1 MSTPRVGLRCDASPR
16 RGVGHLVRCLALAE
30 EFLARGAHVAVFGT
44 VEQLPWATTE
54 LAARG
59 IPLHPGPDSPAELV
73 EAARR
78 HELDVVVLDSYEL
91 DPAGAGALRAAGVF
105 TLAIIDGDTRG
116 QAADLYLDQNFGAE
130 LTSRGP
136 GTELPDRDVAAG
148 LPGREVGAEL
158 PGRKVGA
165 LPPGRDVAARAGLP
179 GPGPGAGLPGLV
191 LAGSRY
197 ALLRDSVITARP
209 AVPQPAT
216 AVSRPRVL
224 AFFGGTDAVG
234 AAPVLTRVLVAT
246 GHPMDLTVVVGRPE
260 LEAEVEDIT
269 PGRGQ
274 IIRPIPPTTSLPT
287 LITEADLVV
296 SAAGTSTWE
305 LCCLG
310 APAALVCVVDNQR
323 ESYTRVVR
331 HGLAA
336 GLGELPELTDAG
348 VAGRA
353 ARAAA
358 ARTLHG
364 LLSAPQRRAT
374 LAARAW
380 STVDGQGR
388 ARVVDEVLDALRA
401 TAVPG

>member
-1 MSTPRVGLRCDASPR
+1 MSTLRVGLRCDAGPQ

-44 VEQLPWATTE
+44 VERLPWATAE
-54 LAARG
+54 LASRG

-73 EAARR
+73 EAAHR

-105 TLAIIDGDTRG
+105 TLAVIDGDSRG
-116 QAADLYLDQNFGAE
+116 QVADLYLDQNFGAE
-130 LTSRGP
+130 LP
-136 GTELPDRDVAAG
+136 ELPSAAE
-148 LPGREVGAEL
+148 LPELPSAAELPELPSAAELPEL
-158 PGRKVGA
+158 PGR
-165 LPPGRDVAARAGLP
+165 L
-179 GPGPGAGLPGLV
+179 
-191 LAGSRY
+191 LAGSGY

-209 AVPQPAT
+209 AVPPPAT
-216 AVSRPRVL
+216 TVSRPRVL

-246 GHPMDLTVVVGRPE
+246 GHPMDLTVIVGRPE
-260 LEAEVEDIT
+260 IEAEVEDVT

-274 IIRPIPPTTSLPT
+274 IIRPIPPTSALPK

-323 ESYTRVVR
+323 ESYGRVVQ

-336 GLGELPELTDAG
+336 GLGELPELTAAG

-353 ARAAA
+353 TRAAA

-364 LLSAPQRRAT
+364 LLSSPQRRAT
-374 LAARAW
+374 LAAQAW

-388 ARVVDEVLDALRA
+388 ARVVDAVFEAVRA
-401 TAVPG
+401 AAVTD

>member
-1 MSTPRVGLRCDASPR
+1 MSTLRVGLRCDAGPW

-30 EFLARGAHVAVFGT
+30 EFRARGADVTVFGT
-44 VEQLPWATTE
+44 VERLDWAIAE

-59 IPLHPGPDSPAELV
+59 IPLLPGPDSAADLV

-78 HELDVVVLDSYEL
+78 HDLDVLVLDSYDL
-91 DPAGAGALRAAGVF
+91 DPAGAGALRAAGVY
-105 TLAIIDGDTRG
+105 TLAIIDGDSRG
-116 QAADLYLDQNFGAE
+116 QVADLYLDQNFGAE
-130 LTSRGP
+130 LS
-136 GTELPDRDVAAG
+136 AG
-148 LPGREVGAEL
+148 AGVGVGAEL
-158 PGRKVGA
+158 PGR
-165 LPPGRDVAARAGLP
+165 L
-179 GPGPGAGLPGLV
+179 
-191 LAGSRY
+191 LAGSGY
-197 ALLRDSVITARP
+197 ALLRDTVIGFRP
-209 AVPQPAT
+209 PVAPPAT
-216 AVSRPRVL
+216 TVGRPRVL

-246 GHPMDLTVVVGRPE
+246 GHPMDLTVIVGRPE
-260 LEAEVEDIT
+260 IEAEVEDVT

-274 IIRPIPPTTSLPT
+274 IIRPVPPTTALPA

-310 APAALVCVVDNQR
+310 APSALVCVVDNQR
-323 ESYTRVVR
+323 ESYSRVVR

-336 GLGELPELTDAG
+336 GLGELPELTAGG

-353 ARAAA
+353 ARATA

-364 LLSAPQRRAT
+364 LLSSPQRRAT

-388 ARVVDEVLDALRA
+388 ARVVDAVFDAVR
-401 TAVPG
+401 TAAVTS

>member
-1 MSTPRVGLRCDASPR
+1 MSTLRVGLRCDAGPR

-30 EFLARGAHVAVFGT
+30 EFLARGADVTVFGT
-44 VEQLPWATTE
+44 VERLDWATAE

-59 IPLHPGPDSPAELV
+59 IPLLPGPDSAAELV
-73 EAARR
+73 DAARR
-78 HELDVVVLDSYEL
+78 HHLDVLVLDSYEL
-91 DPAGAGALRAAGVF
+91 DPAGAGALRAAGVY
-105 TLAIIDGDTRG
+105 TLAIIDGDSRG
-116 QAADLYLDQNFGAE
+116 QVADLYLDQNFGAE
-130 LTSRGP
+130 LPAP
-136 GTELPDRDVAAG
+136 GLRSAPD
-148 LPGREVGAEL
+148 LPGLRSAPDLPGLRSAPDLPGLRSGLGAEL
-158 PGRKVGA
+158 PGR
-165 LPPGRDVAARAGLP
+165 L
-179 GPGPGAGLPGLV
+179 
-191 LAGSRY
+191 LAGSGY
-197 ALLRDSVITARP
+197 ALLRDTVISARP
-209 AVPQPAT
+209 PVVPPAK

-246 GHPMDLTVVVGRPE
+246 GHPMDLTVIVGRPE
-260 LEAEVEDIT
+260 IEAEVDDVA

-274 IIRPIPPTTSLPT
+274 TIRPVPPTTSLPA

-310 APAALVCVVDNQR
+310 APSALVCVVDNQR
-323 ESYTRVVR
+323 ESYARVVR

-336 GLGELPELTDAG
+336 GLGELPELTADG

-353 ARAAA
+353 ARATA

-364 LLSAPQRRAT
+364 LLSSPQRRAM

-388 ARVVDEVLDALRA
+388 ARVVDAVFDAVRA
-401 TAVPG
+401 ATVAG